1 MKQTKYLHGDVRVKV
16 SAWEPKWIDM
26 ILGGSNISFY
36 FTEEEAA
43 DERRLYAISILL
55 QAVISTLNKKE
66 PRAQLGYDELCEK
79 KFVFF
84 CYDFL
89 YLHQSREQARRF
101 LTRVCELLERLPSA
115 LYEKMP
121 EDIPQYEADVRAY
134 ARSVKESLKNNQE
147 FDYWVC

>member
-1 MKQTKYLHGDVRVKV
+1 MKKGELMKKTKYLHGDERVKV

-66 PRAQLGYDELCEK
+66 PRAQLIAIFCLYCE
-79 KFVFF
+79 VFKIHTPVPF
-84 CYDFL
+84 
-89 YLHQSREQARRF
+89 
-101 LTRVCELLERLPSA
+101 
-115 LYEKMP
+115 
-121 EDIPQYEADVRAY
+121 Y
-134 ARSVKESLKNNQE
+134 AQRP
-147 FDYWVC
+147 

>member
-1 MKQTKYLHGDVRVKV
+1 MKKTKYLHGDVRVQV

-66 PRAQLGYDELCEK
+66 PRVQLEYDELCEK

-84 CYDFL
+84 CYDCL
-89 YLHQSREQARRF
+89 YLHQSREKARRF
-101 LTRVCELLERLPSA
+101 LIRVCELLERLPSA

-134 ARSVKESLKNNQE
+134 ARSVKESLKNKQE